1 MNSYKF
7 LRLRFDDACKYQ
19 ITEMS
24 TNDLSCLDA
33 VKSRSRTLSSR
44 LRENTEETLTTRD
57 CSTRHTTRP
66 TLFPI
71 EVIDE
76 NVIQHQVKIHYT
88 GYSNKYDEW
97 IRKSQIQYKPVLE
110 PEESV
115 DLQSHNFA
123 TLACCIKQKLI
134 PSRKTED
141 PKVRI
146 QIPFVESSFNL
157 LKRKGVLL
165 DIRINGHQT
174 YGIKDYNDLDEVL
187 GAQWHIRVVNVNG
200 DFSCALLRTV
210 QFYALQPKPILDFS
224 INTSLPESLLQANA
238 DLAFVPY
245 FTPQQPAIVFQF
257 VKKDGGKRKL
267 IDLLNEG
274 PDSI

>member
-1 MNSYKF
+1 MTHASI
-7 LRLRFDDACKYQ
+7 RLRKCLLM
-19 ITEMS
+19 IS
-24 TNDLSCLDA
+24 SRDLSCLDA
-33 VKSRSRTLSSR
+33 VKSRSRTVSSR
-44 LRENTEETLTTRD
+44 LRESTEETLITRD
-57 CSTRHTTRP
+57 SSTRRTTKS

-71 EVIDE
+71 EVINE

-97 IRKSQIQYKPVLE
+97 IRKSQIQYKPVPE

-165 DIRINGHQT
+165 DLRINGHQT
-174 YGIKDYNDLDEVL
+174 YGIKDYNDLDELL
-187 GAQWHIRVVNVNG
+187 GEQWHLRVVNVNG
-200 DFSCALLRTV
+200 DFSCALLKTV

-224 INTSLPESLLQANA
+224 INPTLPESLLQANA
-238 DLAFVPY
+238 DLVFVPY
-245 FTPQQPAIVFQF
+245 FTLQQPAIVFQF